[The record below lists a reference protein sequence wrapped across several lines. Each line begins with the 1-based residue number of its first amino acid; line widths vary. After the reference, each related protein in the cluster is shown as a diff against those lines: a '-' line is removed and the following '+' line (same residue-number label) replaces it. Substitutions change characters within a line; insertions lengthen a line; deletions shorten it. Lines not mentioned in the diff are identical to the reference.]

1 MSVPNISLGG
11 IPKRKEPASKSEA
24 RGDGGV
30 GNVANEAAAAVPNPS
45 DDTSGEVNMSVSPI
59 CMKNGQKVAYVR
71 FTEGERFAEGE
82 IPACRI
88 TGSGGYSPEEIKAL
102 EDYMKAELPRLKK
115 MAAQINI
122 LDIFLKS

>member
-11 IPKRKEPASKSEA
+11 IPKRKEPAPNSEA
-24 RGDGGV
+24 RGNRGAGDA
-30 GNVANEAAAAVPNPS
+30 ANEAATISNTS
-45 DDTSGEVNMSVSPI
+45 RDTSGEVNMSVSPI

-71 FTEGERFAEGE
+71 FTEGERYAEGE

-102 EDYMKAELPRLKK
+102 EDYMKVELPRLKK